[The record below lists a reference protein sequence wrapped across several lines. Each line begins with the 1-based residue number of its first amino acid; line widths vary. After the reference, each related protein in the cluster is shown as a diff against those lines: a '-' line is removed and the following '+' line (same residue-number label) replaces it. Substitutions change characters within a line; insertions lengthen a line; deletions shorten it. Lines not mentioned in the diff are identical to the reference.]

1 MNEKISYFDN
11 AATTFPKP
19 ETVYEF
25 MNDFYRNCG
34 GNAGRGNHGFAMTSG
49 KLISETRTLIKELL
63 HCQTKEVIFTPSAT
77 FALNMIIQG
86 IIYSGA
92 KNIYI
97 SPFEHNAVTRVLHHF
112 EKQNMI
118 VVHQL
123 KFEKFDFNFERI
135 KYQFEEIKPDLVVC
149 THASN
154 VTGIILP
161 VADLCNLSK
170 TFGATTV
177 IDMAQTCGL
186 VDLDCG
192 NQNIDF
198 AVFAGHKTLY
208 GPTGIGG
215 FVMNQNIVLPPVIFG
230 GTGVDSIN
238 QEMPS
243 TIPEKYEMGT
253 QNILGIA
260 GLNASLKWILNIGIE
275 NLFKK
280 EIENRNRLIKLLN
293 NFDFVKPVGICDF
306 SKYVGIVS
314 VLIEGISSDTAENIF
329 SEQGIALRGGLQC
342 SPLAHKFL
350 GTSPAGTVRFSTS
363 YFTSE
368 EEFLHLEKVLK
379 YLEEEM

>member
-1 MNEKISYFDN
+1 MNEKIAYFDN
-11 AATTFPKP
+11 AATIFPKP

-63 HCQTKEVIFTPSAT
+63 HCRTKEVIFTPSAT

-112 EKQNMI
+112 EKQNAI

-123 KFEKFDFNFERI
+123 KLENLSFNFERI
-135 KYQFEEIKPDLVVC
+135 KYQFEEIKPDLVIC

-161 VADLCNLSK
+161 VAELCNLSK
-170 TFGATTV
+170 SFGATTV

-215 FVMNQNIVLPPVIFG
+215 FVMNQNIVLPSVIFG

-238 QEMPS
+238 PEMPS

-293 NFDFVKPVGICDF
+293 NFDFVKPVGIWES

-368 EEFLHLEKVLK
+368 DDFLHLEKVLK

>member
-1 MNEKISYFDN
+1 MNEKIAYFDN

-19 ETVYEF
+19 ECVYEF

-34 GNAGRGNHGFAMTSG
+34 GNSGRGNHGLAITSG

-86 IIYSGA
+86 LIYSGA

-97 SPFEHNAVTRVLHHF
+97 SPFEHNAITRVLHHF
-112 EKQNMI
+112 EKQNLI

-123 KFEKFDFNFERI
+123 KLENLSFNFERI
-135 KYQFEEIKPDLVVC
+135 KYQFEEIKPDLVIC

-161 VADLCNLSK
+161 VAELCNLSK
-170 TFGATTV
+170 SFGATTV

-186 VDLDCG
+186 VDLDCE

-215 FVMNQNIVLPPVIFG
+215 FVMNQNIALPPVIFG

-238 QEMPS
+238 PEMPS
-243 TIPEKYEMGT
+243 SIPEKYEMGT

-275 NLFKK
+275 ILYKK
-280 EIENRNRLIKLLN
+280 EIENRNRLIELLN
-293 NFDFVKPVGICDF
+293 NFDFVKPVGIWES

-314 VLIEGISSDTAENIF
+314 VLIEGISSDSAENIF
-329 SEQGIALRGGLQC
+329 TEQGIALRGGLQC

-350 GTSPAGTVRFSTS
+350 GTNPAGTVRFSTS

-368 EEFLHLEKVLK
+368 EDFLHLEKVLK

>member
-135 KYQFEEIKPDLVVC
+135 KYQFEEIKPDLVIC

-170 TFGATTV
+170 SFGATTV

-215 FVMNQNIVLPPVIFG
+215 FVMKQNIVLPPVIFG

-243 TIPEKYEMGT
+243 SIPEKYEMGT

-275 NLFKK
+275 NLYKK

-293 NFDFVKPVGICDF
+293 NFDFVKPVGVCDF

-368 EEFLHLEKVLK
+368 EDFLHLEKVLK

>member
-1 MNEKISYFDN
+1 MNEKIAYFDN

-19 ETVYEF
+19 ECVYEF
-25 MNDFYRNCG
+25 MNNFYRNCG
-34 GNAGRGNHGFAMTSG
+34 GNAGRGNHGFSITSR

-63 HCQTKEVIFTPSAT
+63 HCRTKEVIFTPSAT

-135 KYQFEEIKPDLVVC
+135 KYQFEEIKPDLVIC

-170 TFGATTV
+170 SFGATTV

-215 FVMNQNIVLPPVIFG
+215 FVMNQNIVLPSVIFG

-238 QEMPS
+238 LEMPS

-293 NFDFVKPVGICDF
+293 NFDFVKPVGIYD
-306 SKYVGIVS
+306 SSNYVGIVS

-329 SEQGIALRGGLQC
+329 SEQRIALRGGLQC

-368 EEFLHLEKVLK
+368 DDFLHLEKVLK

>member
-1 MNEKISYFDN
+1 MNEKIAYFDN

-19 ETVYEF
+19 ECVYEF
-25 MNDFYRNCG
+25 MNEFYRNCG
-34 GNAGRGNHGFAMTSG
+34 GNAGRGTHGLAMTSR

-86 IIYSGA
+86 MIYSGA

-123 KFEKFDFNFERI
+123 NFKKFDFNFERI
-135 KYQFEEIKPDLVVC
+135 KYQFEEIKPDLVIC

-161 VADLCNLSK
+161 VAELCKLSK

-243 TIPEKYEMGT
+243 SIPEKYEMGT

-275 NLFKK
+275 ILYKK
-280 EIENRNRLIKLLN
+280 EIENRNRLIELLN
-293 NFDFVKPVGICDF
+293 NFDFVKPVGIYD
-306 SKYVGIVS
+306 SSNYVGIVS

-342 SPLAHKFL
+342 SPLAHKIL

-368 EEFLHLEKVLK
+368 EDFLHLEKVLK

>member
-1 MNEKISYFDN
+1 MNEKIAYFDN

-19 ETVYEF
+19 ECVYEF
-25 MNDFYRNCG
+25 MNDFYRSCG
-34 GNAGRGNHGFAMTSG
+34 GNAGRGNHGLAMTSG
-49 KLISETRTLIKELL
+49 KLIFETRSLIKELL

-86 IIYSGA
+86 IICSGA

-192 NQNIDF
+192 KQNIDF

-293 NFDFVKPVGICDF
+293 NFDFVKSVDIYD
-306 SKYVGIVS
+306 SSNYVGIVS

-329 SEQGIALRGGLQC
+329 TEQGIALRGGLQC

-368 EEFLHLEKVLK
+368 DDFLHLEKVLK

>member
-1 MNEKISYFDN
+1 MNEKIAYFDN

-19 ETVYEF
+19 ECVYEF
-25 MNDFYRNCG
+25 MKDFYRNCG

-77 FALNMIIQG
+77 FSLNMIIQG
-86 IIYSGA
+86 IICSGA

-112 EKQNMI
+112 EKQNAI

-123 KFEKFDFNFERI
+123 KLENLSFNFERI
-135 KYQFEEIKPDLVVC
+135 KYQFEEIKPDLVIC

-161 VADLCNLSK
+161 VAELCNLSK
-170 TFGATTV
+170 SFGATTV

-215 FVMNQNIVLPPVIFG
+215 FVMNQNIVLPSVIFG

-238 QEMPS
+238 PEMPF

-280 EIENRNRLIKLLN
+280 EIENRNRLIELLN
-293 NFDFVKPVGICDF
+293 NFDFVKPVGIWES

-329 SEQGIALRGGLQC
+329 TEQGIALRGGLQC

-368 EEFLHLEKVLK
+368 EDFLHLEKVLK

>member
-19 ETVYEF
+19 ACVYEF
-25 MNDFYRNCG
+25 MNEFYRNCG

-118 VVHQL
+118 VVYQL

-135 KYQFEEIKPDLVVC
+135 KYQFEEIKPDLVIC

-170 TFGATTV
+170 SFGATTV

-215 FVMNQNIVLPPVIFG
+215 FVMKQNIVLPPVIFG

-243 TIPEKYEMGT
+243 SIPEKYEMGT

-275 NLFKK
+275 NLYKK

-293 NFDFVKPVGICDF
+293 NFDFVKPVGVCDF

-368 EEFLHLEKVLK
+368 EDFLHLEKVLK

>member
-1 MNEKISYFDN
+1 MNEKIAYFDN

-19 ETVYEF
+19 ECLYEF
-25 MNDFYRNCG
+25 MNDFYRSCG
-34 GNAGRGNHGFAMTSG
+34 GNAGRANHGLAITSG

-77 FALNMIIQG
+77 FSLNMIIQG

-97 SPFEHNAVTRVLHHF
+97 SPFEHNAITRVLHHF

-123 KFEKFDFNFERI
+123 KFEHFDFNYERI
-135 KYQFEEIKPDLVVC
+135 KYQFEEIKPDLVIC

-154 VTGIILP
+154 VTGVILP
-161 VADLCNLSK
+161 VAELCNLSK
-170 TFGATTV
+170 SFGATTV

-192 NQNIDF
+192 NQNIEF

-238 QEMPS
+238 PEMPT

-275 NLFKK
+275 NLYKK
-280 EIENRNRLIKLLN
+280 EIENRNRLIELLN
-293 NFDFVKPVGICDF
+293 NFDFVKPVGIYD
-306 SKYVGIVS
+306 SSSYVGIVS

-368 EEFLHLEKVLK
+368 DDFLHLEKVLK
-379 YLEEEM
+379 FLEEEM

>member
-342 SPLAHKFL
+342 SPLAHKIL

-368 EEFLHLEKVLK
+368 EDFLHLEKVLK

>member
-1 MNEKISYFDN
+1 MNEKIAYFDN

-19 ETVYEF
+19 ECVYEF
-25 MNDFYRNCG
+25 MNEFYRNCG
-34 GNAGRGNHGFAMTSG
+34 GNAGRGTHGLAMTSG

-123 KFEKFDFNFERI
+123 KFENFDFNFERI
-135 KYQFEEIKPDLVVC
+135 KYQFEEIKPDLVIC

-186 VDLDCG
+186 LDLDCE

-215 FVMNQNIVLPPVIFG
+215 FVMNQNIVLPSVIFG

-238 QEMPS
+238 PEMPS
-243 TIPEKYEMGT
+243 SIPEKYEMGT

-293 NFDFVKPVGICDF
+293 NFDFVKPVGIWES

-363 YFTSE
+363 YFTRE
-368 EEFLHLEKVLK
+368 EDFLHLEKVLK

>member
-1 MNEKISYFDN
+1 
-11 AATTFPKP
+11 
-19 ETVYEF
+19 
-25 MNDFYRNCG
+25 
-34 GNAGRGNHGFAMTSG
+34 MTSR

-86 IIYSGA
+86 MIYSGA

-118 VVHQL
+118 VVYQL
-123 KFEKFDFNFERI
+123 NFEKFDFNFERI
-135 KYQFEEIKPDLVVC
+135 KYQFEEIKPDLVIC

-161 VADLCNLSK
+161 VAELCNLSK
-170 TFGATTV
+170 NFGATTV

-238 QEMPS
+238 PEMPS
-243 TIPEKYEMGT
+243 SIPEKYEMGT

-275 NLFKK
+275 ILYNK
-280 EIENRNRLIKLLN
+280 EIENRNRLIELLN
-293 NFDFVKPVGICDF
+293 NFDFVKPVGIYD
-306 SKYVGIVS
+306 SSSYVGIVS

-329 SEQGIALRGGLQC
+329 SEQRIALRGGLQC
-342 SPLAHKFL
+342 SPFAHKFL
-350 GTSPAGTVRFSTS
+350 GTTPAGTVRFSTS

-368 EEFLHLEKVLK
+368 EDFLHLEKVLK

>member
-1 MNEKISYFDN
+1 MNEKIAYFDN

-19 ETVYEF
+19 ECVYEF

-49 KLISETRTLIKELL
+49 KMISETRTLIKELL

-123 KFEKFDFNFERI
+123 KFENFDFNFERI
-135 KYQFEEIKPDLVVC
+135 KYQFEEIKPDLVIC

-170 TFGATTV
+170 SFGATTV

-215 FVMNQNIVLPPVIFG
+215 FVMNQNIVLPSVIFG

-238 QEMPS
+238 LEMPS

-293 NFDFVKPVGICDF
+293 NFDFVKPVGIWES

-368 EEFLHLEKVLK
+368 EDFLHLEKVLK

>member
-1 MNEKISYFDN
+1 MNGQITYFDN

-19 ETVYEF
+19 ECVYDF
-25 MNDFYRNCG
+25 MNAFYRNCG
-34 GNAGRGNHGFAMTSG
+34 GNAGRGNHNLTMTSG
-49 KLISETRTLIKELL
+49 KLISQTRDLIKILL
-63 HCQTKEVIFTPSAT
+63 HCPQKKVVFTPSAT

-86 IIYSGA
+86 LI
-92 KNIYI
+92 KNGKRNVYI
-97 SPFEHNAVTRVLHHF
+97 SPYEHNAVTRILHHF
-112 EKQNMI
+112 EKERMI
-118 VVHQL
+118 VVRKLEVENL
-123 KFEKFDFNFERI
+123 KFNLERI
-135 KYQFEEIKPDLVVC
+135 KYQFEEIKPDLVIC

-154 VTGIILP
+154 VTGMILP

-170 TFGATTV
+170 SFGATTV
-177 IDMAQTCGL
+177 VDMAQTCGL

-215 FVMNQNIVLPPVIFG
+215 FVMNQNIELPPVFLG
-230 GTGVDSIN
+230 GTGFDSLN

-243 TIPEKYEMGT
+243 SIPEKYEMGT

-260 GLNASLKWILNIGIE
+260 GLNASLKWIFDIGIE
-275 NLFKK
+275 TLYKK
-280 EIENRNRLIKLLN
+280 ESENRNRLIKIFN
-293 NFDFVKPVGICDF
+293 AFDFIKLIGICET
-306 SKYVGIVS
+306 SNYVGIVS
-314 VLIEGISSDTAENIF
+314 VLLEGVSSDTAESIF
-329 SEQGIALRGGLQC
+329 NEQKIAVRGGLQC
-342 SPLAHKFL
+342 SPFAHKIL

-368 EEFLHLEKVLK
+368 EDFLQLEKVLK

>member
-1 MNEKISYFDN
+1 MNEKIAYFDN

-19 ETVYEF
+19 ECVYEF
-25 MNDFYRNCG
+25 MNDFYRNSG
-34 GNAGRGNHGFAMTSG
+34 GNAGRANHGLAITSG

-86 IIYSGA
+86 IIYYGA

-123 KFEKFDFNFERI
+123 KFENFDFNFERI
-135 KYQFEEIKPDLVVC
+135 KYQFEEIKPDLVIC

-170 TFGATTV
+170 SFGATTV

-208 GPTGIGG
+208 GPTGISG
-215 FVMNQNIVLPPVIFG
+215 FVMNPEIKLPSVFFG
-230 GTGVDSIN
+230 GTGYESANQDMPDS
-238 QEMPS
+238 
-243 TIPEKYEMGT
+243 IPEKFEMGT
-253 QNILGIA
+253 QNTSGLA
-260 GLNASLKWILNIGIE
+260 GLNAALHWNRSQSIQEIWNREQEHRRRLLDLLSDYWFIQIIG
-275 NLFKK
+275 
-280 EIENRNRLIKLLN
+280 N
-293 NFDFVKPVGICDF
+293 NPAQT
-306 SKYVGIVS
+306 YVGIVS
-314 VLIEGISSDTAENIF
+314 CLIDGISSDSAAGIF
-329 SEQGIALRGGLQC
+329 DRCGISVRTGLQC
-342 SPLAHKFL
+342 APLAHQFL
-350 GTSPAGTVRFSTS
+350 GTYPAGTIRFSVS
-363 YFTSE
+363 YFSTDEDFE
-368 EEFLHLEKVLK
+368 ELRKALDFI
-379 YLEEEM
+379 EENL

>member
-1 MNEKISYFDN
+1 MNEKIAYFDN

-19 ETVYEF
+19 ECVYEF
-25 MNDFYRNCG
+25 MNNFYRSCG
-34 GNAGRGNHGFAMTSG
+34 GNAGRGNHGFSMTSG

-135 KYQFEEIKPDLVVC
+135 KYQFEEIKPDLVIC

-170 TFGATTV
+170 SFGATTV

-215 FVMNQNIVLPPVIFG
+215 FVMKQNIVLPPVIFG

-243 TIPEKYEMGT
+243 SIPEKYEMGT

-275 NLFKK
+275 NLYKK

-293 NFDFVKPVGICDF
+293 NFDFVKPVGVCDF

-368 EEFLHLEKVLK
+368 EDFLHLEKVLK

>member
-1 MNEKISYFDN
+1 MNEKIAYFDN

-19 ETVYEF
+19 ACVYEF
-25 MNDFYRNCG
+25 MNEFYRNCG

-135 KYQFEEIKPDLVVC
+135 KYQFEEIKPDLVIC

-170 TFGATTV
+170 SFGATTV

-215 FVMNQNIVLPPVIFG
+215 FVMKQNIVLPPVIFG

-243 TIPEKYEMGT
+243 SIPEKYEMGT

-275 NLFKK
+275 NLYKK

-293 NFDFVKPVGICDF
+293 NFDFVKPVGVCDF

-368 EEFLHLEKVLK
+368 EDFLHLEKVLK

>member
-11 AATTFPKP
+11 AATTFPKT

-63 HCQTKEVIFTPSAT
+63 HCQTKELIFTPSAT

-275 NLFKK
+275 ILYKK
-280 EIENRNRLIKLLN
+280 EIENRNRLIELLN
-293 NFDFVKPVGICDF
+293 NFDFVKPVGIYD
-306 SKYVGIVS
+306 SSNYVGIVS

-329 SEQGIALRGGLQC
+329 TEQGIALRGGLQC

-350 GTSPAGTVRFSTS
+350 GTSPVGTVRFSTS

-368 EEFLHLEKVLK
+368 EDFLHLEKVLK

>member
-1 MNEKISYFDN
+1 MNEKIAYFDN

-19 ETVYEF
+19 ECVYEF
-25 MNDFYRNCG
+25 MNDFYRNSG
-34 GNAGRGNHGFAMTSG
+34 GNAGRANHGLAITSG

-86 IIYSGA
+86 IIYYGA

-112 EKQNMI
+112 EKQNAI

-123 KFEKFDFNFERI
+123 KLENLSFNFERI
-135 KYQFEEIKPDLVVC
+135 KYQFEEIKPDLVIC

-161 VADLCNLSK
+161 VAELCNLSK
-170 TFGATTV
+170 SFGATTV

-186 VDLDCG
+186 VDLDCE

-215 FVMNQNIVLPPVIFG
+215 FVMNQNISLPPVIFG

-238 QEMPS
+238 PEMP
-243 TIPEKYEMGT
+243 TTFPEKYEMGT

-275 NLFKK
+275 NLYKK
-280 EIENRNRLIKLLN
+280 EIENRNRLIELLN
-293 NFDFVKPVGICDF
+293 NFDFVKPVGIWES

-314 VLIEGISSDTAENIF
+314 VPIEGISSDTAENIF
-329 SEQGIALRGGLQC
+329 TEQGIALRGGLQC

-368 EEFLHLEKVLK
+368 EDFLHLEKVLK

>member
-1 MNEKISYFDN
+1 MNKKITYFDN

-19 ETVYEF
+19 ECVYEF
-25 MNDFYRNCG
+25 MNNFYRSCG
-34 GNAGRGNHGFAMTSG
+34 GNAGRGNHGLAMTSG
-49 KLISETRTLIKELL
+49 KLISETRSLIKELL

-123 KFEKFDFNFERI
+123 KIENFDFNFERI

-260 GLNASLKWILNIGIE
+260 GLNISLKWILNIGIE
-275 NLFKK
+275 ILYKK

-293 NFDFVKPVGICDF
+293 NFDFVKPVGIYD
-306 SKYVGIVS
+306 SSNYVGIVS

-329 SEQGIALRGGLQC
+329 SEQGIALRGGLHC

-368 EEFLHLEKVLK
+368 DDFLHLKKVLK

>member
-1 MNEKISYFDN
+1 MNEKFVYFDN

-19 ETVYEF
+19 ECVYEF
-25 MNDFYRNCG
+25 MNEFYRNCG
-34 GNAGRGNHGFAMTSG
+34 GNAGRGTHGLAMTSG

-86 IIYSGA
+86 LIYSGA

-97 SPFEHNAVTRVLHHF
+97 SPFEHNAITRVLHHF
-112 EKQNMI
+112 EKQNLI

-123 KFEKFDFNFERI
+123 KFENFDFNFERI
-135 KYQFEEIKPDLVVC
+135 KYQFEEIKPDLVIC

-161 VADLCNLSK
+161 VAELCNLSK
-170 TFGATTV
+170 SFGATTV

-198 AVFAGHKTLY
+198 AVYAGHKTLY

-238 QEMPS
+238 PEMPS
-243 TIPEKYEMGT
+243 SIPEKYEMGT

-275 NLFKK
+275 ILYKK
-280 EIENRNRLIKLLN
+280 EIENRNRLIELLN
-293 NFDFVKPVGICDF
+293 NFDFVKPVGIWES

-314 VLIEGISSDTAENIF
+314 VLIEGISSDSAENIF
-329 SEQGIALRGGLQC
+329 TEQGIALRGGLQC

-350 GTSPAGTVRFSTS
+350 GTNPAGTVRFSTS

-368 EEFLHLEKVLK
+368 EDFLHLEKVLK

>member
-1 MNEKISYFDN
+1 MNEKIAYFDN

-19 ETVYEF
+19 ECVYEF
-25 MNDFYRNCG
+25 MNEFYRNCG
-34 GNAGRGNHGFAMTSG
+34 GNAGRGTHGLAMTSG

-86 IIYSGA
+86 IFYSGA

-123 KFEKFDFNFERI
+123 KLENFDFNFERI
-135 KYQFEEIKPDLVVC
+135 KYQFEEIKPDLVIC

-161 VADLCNLSK
+161 VAELCNLSK
-170 TFGATTV
+170 AFGATTV

-198 AVFAGHKTLY
+198 VVFAGHKTLY

-238 QEMPS
+238 PEMPS
-243 TIPEKYEMGT
+243 SIPEKYEMGT
-253 QNILGIA
+253 QNILGIS

-275 NLFKK
+275 NLYRK
-280 EIENRNRLIKLLN
+280 EFENRNKLIKLLN
-293 NFDFVKPVGICDF
+293 NFDFVKPVGIYDA
-306 SKYVGIVS
+306 SNYVGIVS

-368 EEFLHLEKVLK
+368 DDFLHLEKVLK

>member
-1 MNEKISYFDN
+1 MNEKIAYFDN

-19 ETVYEF
+19 ECLYEF
-25 MNDFYRNCG
+25 MNDFYRSCG
-34 GNAGRGNHGFAMTSG
+34 GNAGRGNHGFSITSR
-49 KLISETRTLIKELL
+49 KLISETRTLIKDLL

-112 EKQNMI
+112 EKQNAI

-123 KFEKFDFNFERI
+123 KLENLSFNFERI
-135 KYQFEEIKPDLVVC
+135 KYQFEEIKPDLVIC

-161 VADLCNLSK
+161 VAELCNLSK
-170 TFGATTV
+170 SFGATTV

-186 VDLDCG
+186 VDLDCE

-215 FVMNQNIVLPPVIFG
+215 FVMNQNISLPPVIFG

-238 QEMPS
+238 PEMPT

-275 NLFKK
+275 NLYKK
-280 EIENRNRLIKLLN
+280 EIENRNRLIELLN
-293 NFDFVKPVGICDF
+293 NFDFVKPVGIWES

-329 SEQGIALRGGLQC
+329 TEQGIALRGGLQC

-368 EEFLHLEKVLK
+368 DDFLHLEKVLK

>member
-1 MNEKISYFDN
+1 MNEKIAYFDN

-19 ETVYEF
+19 ECVYEF
-25 MNDFYRNCG
+25 MNEFYRNCG

-86 IIYSGA
+86 IICSGA

-97 SPFEHNAVTRVLHHF
+97 SPFEHNAITRVLHHF
-112 EKQNMI
+112 EKQNLI

-123 KFEKFDFNFERI
+123 KFENFDFNFERI
-135 KYQFEEIKPDLVVC
+135 KYQFEEIKPDLVIC

-161 VADLCNLSK
+161 VAELCNLSK
-170 TFGATTV
+170 SFGATTV

-275 NLFKK
+275 ILYNK
-280 EIENRNRLIKLLN
+280 EIENRNRLIELLN
-293 NFDFVKPVGICDF
+293 NFDFVKPVGIYD
-306 SKYVGIVS
+306 SSSYVGIVS

-329 SEQGIALRGGLQC
+329 SEQRIALRGGLQC
-342 SPLAHKFL
+342 SP
-350 GTSPAGTVRFSTS
+350 
-363 YFTSE
+363 
-368 EEFLHLEKVLK
+368 
-379 YLEEEM
+379 